1 MTDTLSREELDEIRG
16 RDARA
21 ADDPHTWT
29 VADRHA
35 LLAHIDTLTAALR
48 ETTKAFHAL
57 NWHDRPV
64 FGRRGYTFETCP
76 IERCVTNRAILNGE
90 HQ

>member
-29 VADRHA
+29 VADRRA
-35 LLAHIDTLTAALR
+35 LLAHIDALTAAVRALPHIQD
-48 ETTKAFHAL
+48 EMFDGKAMI
-57 NWHDRPV
+57 DRAAV
-64 FGRRGYTFETCP
+64 L
-76 IERCVTNRAILNGE
+76 AILNGE
-90 HQ
+90 HR